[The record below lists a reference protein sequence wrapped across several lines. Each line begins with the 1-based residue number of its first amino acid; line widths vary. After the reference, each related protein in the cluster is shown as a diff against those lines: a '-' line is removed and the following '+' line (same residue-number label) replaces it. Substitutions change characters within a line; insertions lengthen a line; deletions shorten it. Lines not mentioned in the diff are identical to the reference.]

1 MLLVVGIIHLLPLTG
16 ALGAERLVTLYGLR
30 FDEPNVA
37 ILMRHRAVL
46 FGLLGLFLTYAAFK
60 PAFQTAALVAGFVSV
75 LSFLYLAWS
84 VGNYNPQVARVFAI
98 DIAALLCLVVG
109 TAVHAYLRRVA

>member
-1 MLLVVGIIHLLPLTG
+1 MQYVAQEQGQ
-16 ALGAERLVTLYGLR
+16 LGADRLATLYGLQ
-30 FDEPNVA
+30 FNEPNIA

-46 FGLLGLFLTYAAFK
+46 FGVLGLFLIYAAFK
-60 PAFQTAALVAGFVSV
+60 PALQSAALLAGFASV

-84 VGNYNPQVARVFAI
+84 VGDYNPQVARVFAI

-109 TAVHAYLRRVA
+109 TAVHAYVRREA